1 MRTPSAIEVCRTD
14 LFTKDEDLQSR
25 YPQTL
30 VDKVL
35 RVREMYN
42 WFISNPDGTDR
53 EFVAELLQRHSVS
66 KVTAY
71 SDLAIVKSLLPML
84 ASASRDFHRWRFNEM
99 IINTYKMAEKRKDT
113 KTMERAA
120 ASYAK
125 YNRVDLEDE
134 QVVPYEMIVVQ
145 PFVATSDPSVLGI
158 KPIPNIQQR
167 ISEMIA
173 KYRAETL
180 DIEDVEFEEADL
192 EFGELFKGESEEVR
206 GKSDI
211 TEFGSAMSGGI
222 H

>member
-1 MRTPSAIEVCRTD
+1 MSTPSAIEVCKAN
-14 LFTKDEDLQSR
+14 LFTKEDELSNL

-192 EFGELFKGESEEVR
+192 EFGELFNDS
-206 GKSDI
+206 SQ
-211 TEFGSAMSGGI
+211 
-222 H
+222 

>member
-14 LFTKDEDLQSR
+14 LFTKVEELQSR

>member
-14 LFTKDEDLQSR
+14 LFTKVEDLQSR

-84 ASASRDFHRWRFNEM
+84 ASASRDFHRWRFNEI

>member
-1 MRTPSAIEVCRTD
+1 MSTPNALEVCHTD
-14 LFTKDEDLQSR
+14 LFTKESELRVR
-25 YPQTL
+25 YPQIL

-35 RVREMYN
+35 RVRELYN
-42 WFISNPDGTDR
+42 WFIANPDGTDR
-53 EFVAELLQRHSVS
+53 EFVSEMMQRHEVS

-71 SDLAIVKSLLPML
+71 SDLAIVKTLLPKL

-99 IINTYKMAEKRKDT
+99 ILNTYKMAEKRKDT

-145 PFVATSDPSVLGI
+145 PFTATSDPSVLGI

-167 ISEMIA
+167 ISDMIA

-192 EFGELFKGESEEVR
+192 ELDSLFPLNTNTQSNDGEE
-206 GKSDI
+206 DI
-211 TEFGSAMSGGI
+211 L
-222 H
+222 

>member
-1 MRTPSAIEVCRTD
+1 MGTPSAIEICRTD
-14 LFTKDEDLQSR
+14 LFTKTEDLQKL
-25 YPQTL
+25 YPQTF

-53 EFVAELLQRHSVS
+53 EFVTELLQCHSVS

-134 QVVPYEMIVVQ
+134 QVVPFEMIVVQ

-158 KPIPNIQQR
+158 KPIPNIQQK
-167 ISEMIA
+167 ISDMIA

-192 EFGELFKGESEEVR
+192 EFDTLFPQSKPDNDGGEENLL
-206 GKSDI
+206 
-211 TEFGSAMSGGI
+211 
-222 H
+222 

>member
-1 MRTPSAIEVCRTD
+1 MGTPSAIEVCKAN
-14 LFTKDEDLQSR
+14 LFTKEDELR
-25 YPQTL
+25 NLYPQTL

-134 QVVPYEMIVVQ
+134 QVVPFEMIVVQ

-158 KPIPNIQQR
+158 KPIPNIQQK
-167 ISEMIA
+167 ISDMIA

-192 EFGELFKGESEEVR
+192 EFGELFPESGERSVESGEENH
-206 GKSDI
+206 SP
-211 TEFGSAMSGGI
+211 
-222 H
+222 